1 MAMAVTD
8 NMRGALF
15 MVGSMTAFTIN
26 DAFMKALSDSLP
38 LFQAIFLRA
47 IGVTLF
53 LAGFAWSQGALTL
66 RIGPGDRKLIAL
78 RCAAEVT
85 AAMLFIY
92 ALFNMPLANA
102 TAILQALPLTVTLAG
117 AVFLKEPV
125 GWRRLL
131 AILVGFVGVL
141 LIVQPGSDGFTVYSL
156 YALAA
161 VCLITVRDLAARRI
175 SKAVPSLTVALF
187 AGIAVGLGGGVGT
200 VLSDWQP
207 VDTSAWLLLL
217 AAGLSVIGGYVFS
230 VATMRVGEIGFVS
243 QFRYT
248 SLVSA
253 LILGLVFFGEW
264 PDGLTLVGAAIVVG
278 TGLFTLWREREAA
291 KG

>member
-1 MAMAVTD
+1 MALTD
-8 NMRGALF
+8 NMRGALL
-15 MVGSMTAFTIN
+15 MVGSMTAFTVN

-53 LAGFAWSQGALTL
+53 LAAFAWSQGGLTL
-66 RIGPGDRKLIAL
+66 RVGASDRKLIAL
-78 RCAAEVT
+78 RCVAEVS
-85 AAMLFIY
+85 AALLFIY

-117 AVFLKEPV
+117 AVFLGEPV

-131 AILVGFVGVL
+131 AIVIGFLGVL
-141 LIVQPGSDGFTVYSL
+141 LIVQPGSDGFTIYSL
-156 YALAA
+156 YVLAA
-161 VCLITVRDLAARRI
+161 VCLITVRDLTARRI

-187 AGIAVGLGGGVGT
+187 AGIAVGLGGAVGT
-200 VLSDWQP
+200 LMSDWRP
-207 VDTSAWLLLL
+207 VGSDAWLLL
-217 AAGLSVIGGYVFS
+217 AAAAVSVIGGYVFS

-248 SLVSA
+248 SLISA
-253 LILGLVFFGEW
+253 LILGLIFFGEW
-264 PDGLTLVGAAIVVG
+264 PDALTLLGAAIVVG
-278 TGLFTLWREREAA
+278 TGLFTLWRERKGA
-291 KG
+291 KP